1 MMAQGIEALIAIP
14 IFVLVLLFVA
24 HLNKGKKRG
33 DPRNYFMGK
42 GQFFDPSSYKGNVR
56 AILLGV
62 LVLLIGWH
70 IDKIG
75 QWIWIQFG
83 NELVVPRGREYWH
96 RIVSTSIGLILI
108 IVGLLNLIAVKVQHS
123 RQVK

>member
-1 MMAQGIEALIAIP
+1 MAQGIEVLIAIP

-24 HLNKGKKRG
+24 HMNKGKKRS

-42 GQFFDPSSYKGNVR
+42 GQFFDPSSYKENVR

-96 RIVSTSIGLILI
+96 RIVSTSIGLIFI

-123 RQVK
+123 RQE